1 VSEPFQTNP
10 IETVQAER
18 IGRQAM
24 RLDEVCLHLGVS
36 RDLVEVCLRWEVVG
50 PIQAQ
55 EDDIRLNETE
65 VERLRRALRL
75 HHDLGVNWPGVTII
89 LDLLERMETLE
100 RELQSRLD
108 SW

>member
-1 VSEPFQTNP
+1 MSEPFQTDP
-10 IETVQAER
+10 IETVEAER
-18 IGRQAM
+18 VAGQPM

-50 PIQAQ
+50 LIQAP
-55 EDDIRLNETE
+55 EDDIRLNERE